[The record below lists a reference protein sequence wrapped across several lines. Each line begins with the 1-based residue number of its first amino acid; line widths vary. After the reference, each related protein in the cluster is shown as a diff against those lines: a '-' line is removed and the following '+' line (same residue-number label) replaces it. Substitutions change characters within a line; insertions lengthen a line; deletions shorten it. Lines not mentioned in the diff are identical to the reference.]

1 MKKKLYILAPN
12 DRFNYGDLLFPYIIK
27 HYFSS
32 DFDDFIYVSTTK
44 SNLSDK
50 GGFITEKHNILYKLS
65 PNSENHLIVAGGESL
80 CAEWLNILSFIYPWV
95 DFVNRLSRKI
105 SSNLNK
111 KCELIVK
118 KILGYK
124 TRYPFSIGKY
134 ELPNLKTISY
144 NALGG
149 TFLRNSNELDS
160 KDVKKILNSVDY
172 FTVRDGIT
180 SAALTKRNINNN
192 ICPDTAILMDEVFSE
207 DILLSNIS
215 ISPSIINNNYIFFQ
229 GKPGHWDGNYE
240 LASLQLTELSKVTN
254 CKICLCPIGMALGHT
269 DSVALSRIAN
279 LMTDNYFE
287 IRDPNIFDIMWLIK
301 HSKMYIGVSLHG
313 AISAMSFNVPYI
325 GYGSLKVKYYFEQ
338 WTDVKRFTT
347 IDKIKDTAIYYLN
360 KDVDSTVQKKIVME
374 FFTKLHQLYK

>member
-32 DFDDFIYVSTTK
+32 DFDDLIYVSTTM

-50 GGFITEKHNILYKLS
+50 GGFITEKHSVLYKLS
-65 PNSENHLIVAGGESL
+65 LDSENHLIVAGGESL
-80 CAEWLNILSFIYPWV
+80 CAEWLNILSFIYPLV
-95 DFVNRLSRKI
+95 DFFNRLSKKF
-105 SSNLNK
+105 SPNLNK
-111 KCELIVK
+111 VCELIVK

-124 TRYPFSIGKY
+124 THYPFSIGKY
-134 ELPNLKTISY
+134 ELPHLKTISY

-149 TFLRNSNELDS
+149 TFLQNSNELDS
-160 KDVKKILNSVDY
+160 KDVKKILNSIDY
-172 FTVRDGIT
+172 FTVRDGVT
-180 SAALTKRNINNN
+180 SAALTKRKIRHS

-207 DILLSNIS
+207 DVLLANIS
-215 ISPSIINNNYIFFQ
+215 VSPSIINNNYIFFQ

-240 LASLQLTELSKVTN
+240 LASLQLMELSKVTN
-254 CKICLCPIGMALGHT
+254 YKICLCPIGMALGHT
-269 DSVALSRIAN
+269 DSVALRRIAD

-287 IRDPNIFDIMWLIK
+287 IKDPNIFDIMWLIK

-338 WTDVKRFTT
+338 WADVRRFTT
-347 IDKIKDTAIYYLN
+347 IDKIKDSAIYYLN
-360 KDVDSTVQKKIVME
+360 KDIDSTLQKKLVME
-374 FFTKLHQLYK
+374 FFNKLHKLYK